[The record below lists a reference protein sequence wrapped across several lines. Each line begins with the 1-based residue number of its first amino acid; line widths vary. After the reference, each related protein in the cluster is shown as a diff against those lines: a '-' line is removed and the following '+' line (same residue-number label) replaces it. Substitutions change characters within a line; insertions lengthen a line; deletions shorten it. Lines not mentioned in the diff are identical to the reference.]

1 MPNICSYGMQV
12 KGKAENVEEFIKMIQ
27 VNYAFDDN
35 GNCYNP
41 DNNKPVERHL
51 WRVFD
56 AYVDE
61 DITTGNI
68 RKVYIS
74 GSCAWSVL
82 CCMFDGEHT
91 YQNSNPNAKG
101 TTIPIESARLQLTI
115 EIFSEECGMCF
126 MEHFVV
132 VDGCIIINECVDYNE
147 YCTED
152 YESVEEMNENC
163 GTSFTQEEFD
173 EGGWISVGG
182 MDWEFDQWS

>member
-1 MPNICSYGMQV
+1 
-12 KGKAENVEEFIKMIQ
+12 
-27 VNYAFDDN
+27 
-35 GNCYNP
+35 
-41 DNNKPVERHL
+41 
-51 WRVFD
+51 VFD

-61 DITTGNI
+61 DITTGDE
-68 RKVYIS
+68 RKASIS
-74 GSCAWSVL
+74 GSCAWSVQS
-82 CCMFDGEHT
+82 CMFEGPYT
-91 YQNSNPNAKG
+91 YQTQNPDGKG

-152 YESVEEMNENC
+152 YDSVEEMNKEC